1 VKPGSL
7 RAQLLRWLLLPLG
20 ALWVVDAVHTF
31 LTVRAAINAAYDRSL
46 HASALAI
53 SERVTLAGSTP
64 LVDIPSLALEV
75 LDTASQERL
84 FYRVGYRPGQGPDVY
99 LTGYDDLPPPPE
111 AGEGPRYYD
120 AVYRGDPVRITA
132 LETRF
137 PTEPPVAVLVQVA
150 ETVGGRGSRT
160 RELVLR
166 EAAAQAAVILLAAVI
181 LWFGVWRG
189 LLPLT
194 RVSREVGNRSADD
207 LTPVALLRTPTE
219 ISPLVRSVN
228 DLMERLRSTIAA
240 QRRFIADAAH
250 QLRTPL
256 AVIQTKAELVL
267 REEDPSAVVKAVTDL
282 YEHSQATTRLANQL
296 LALART
302 EPGQGGEARPL
313 DLDALARETCAAH
326 VSTAFGRG
334 VDLGY
339 DGQGPAWVIGR
350 EFLLR
355 EALTNLIH
363 NALAYGARPGTVTV
377 GLSRPEPGVV
387 ALAVEDDG
395 PGIPEGERARVLE
408 RFYRRPG
415 ARGGGAGLGLPIV
428 AQIAEG
434 HGARLLLLSGDQGR
448 GLRAELRLPEVTP
461 PAPRP
466 AEVPESTTTS

>member
-7 RAQLLRWLLLPLG
+7 RNQLLRWLLLPLG
-20 ALWVVDAVHTF
+20 ALWLVDAVHTF

-53 SERVTLAGSTP
+53 SERVTLSGATP
-64 LVDIPSLALEV
+64 VVDIPSLALEV

-84 FYRVGYRPGQGPDVY
+84 FYRVGYRPGAGPEVF
-99 LTGYDDLPPPPE
+99 LTGYEDLPAPPR
-111 AGEGPRYYD
+111 GEGPRYYD
-120 AVYRGDPVRITA
+120 AVYHGDPVRITA

-137 PTEPPVAVLVQVA
+137 PTDPPVSVLVQVA

-181 LWFGVWRG
+181 LWVGLWRG
-189 LLPLT
+189 LRPLT
-194 RVSREVGNRSADD
+194 RVSRQVAARSADD
-207 LTPVALLRTPTE
+207 LTPVALHRAPAE

-228 DLMERLRSTIAA
+228 ELMERLRDTIAA

-302 EPGQGGEARPL
+302 EPGQAGDARPL

-326 VSTAFGRG
+326 VSAAFGRG
-334 VDLGY
+334 IDLGY
-339 DGQGPAWVIGR
+339 DGQGPAWVAGR

-363 NALAYGARPGTVTV
+363 NALSYGARPGTVTV
-377 GLSRPEPGVV
+377 SVSRPGPGAV

-395 PGIPEGERARVLE
+395 PGIPEGERPRVLE

-415 ARGGGAGLGLPIV
+415 AQGGGAGLGLPIV
-428 AQIAEG
+428 AQIAEQ
-434 HGARLLLLSGDQGR
+434 HGSRLRLLDGPGGR
-448 GLRAELRLPEVTP
+448 GLRAELVFSEVAP
-461 PAPRP
+461 PA
-466 AEVPESTTTS
+466 A